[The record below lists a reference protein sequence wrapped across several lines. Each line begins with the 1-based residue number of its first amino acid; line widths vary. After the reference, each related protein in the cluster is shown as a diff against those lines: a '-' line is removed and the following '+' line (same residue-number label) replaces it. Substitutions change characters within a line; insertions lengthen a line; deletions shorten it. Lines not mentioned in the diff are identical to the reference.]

1 LAASESS
8 PRHCSGADAAA
19 ESRSIVLRATW
30 STEKYSRIR
39 ARMIP
44 RASALKTSA
53 RAMSG
58 ARHRTEPSRFAKDLP
73 SREMAGAEP
82 MPRRVAFSRT
92 VVRDTPKLM
101 SSREAVATLGTS
113 AAMSAANAG
122 RFDQAVTR
130 PMSAHAWARP

>member
-1 LAASESS
+1 MRLVELERELTVGRVGEQPA
-8 PRHCSGADAAA
+8 PLFGADAAA
-19 ESRSIVLRATW
+19 ERRSIVLRATW

-58 ARHRTEPSRFAKDLP
+58 ARQRTEPSRFAKDLP

-92 VVRDTPKLM
+92 VVRTPR
-101 SSREAVATLGTS
+101 S
-113 AAMSAANAG
+113 
-122 RFDQAVTR
+122 
-130 PMSAHAWARP
+130 